1 MPALAP
7 VLRLFFGELMAE
19 MRAVTRQGGGRGP
32 VMLLID
38 EFQALGRMS
47 YLERAIHTVA
57 ADGVSVAMIA
67 QSVAALDA
75 LYGREGR
82 EAFES
87 AAGVRLFIAPRDPR
101 TAREVSAIVGKTT
114 REAVTRNWGRTR
126 ELFGGA
132 RSHTARLEERP
143 LLSETEA
150 RMLDPERVVIVAGS
164 QQPILANRVK
174 YYEDRAFGDAVA
186 AARSLP
192 LPWPEPRPERQ
203 VELAE
208 PCELDGVLA
217 EKDRHRVAEADAP
230 GPAMSSTPEEDH
242 GEPVAQ
248 ALRAGADQR
257 MTSERVMTDRVPN
270 LRRSRLRATGSNLAH
285 TRPALPEQVEV
296 DAEAPA
302 TWNDVLK

>member
-1 MPALAP
+1 M
-7 VLRLFFGELMAE
+7 LM
-19 MRAVTRQGGGRGP
+19 
-32 VMLLID
+32 ID
-38 EFQALGRMS
+38 EVQALGRMS

-143 LLSETEA
+143 LLTETDA
-150 RMLDPERVVIVAGS
+150 RMLDPDRVVIVAGS
-164 QQPILANRVK
+164 QQPILATRVK
-174 YYEDRAFGDAVA
+174 YYEDRAFRDAVA
-186 AARSLP
+186 AAKAQP
-192 LPWPEPRPERQ
+192 LPWPEREREPQPLHEPAAPQGFDAIVTEEEDPQSSSTDARDAPSLPGSQPAAVNPVTGSGFLAGQAAADLGSPPPEEAGCESIR
-203 VELAE
+203 VELPLQTTA
-208 PCELDGVLA
+208 A
-217 EKDRHRVAEADAP
+217 KRRV
-230 GPAMSSTPEEDH
+230 G
-242 GEPVAQ
+242 
-248 ALRAGADQR
+248 
-257 MTSERVMTDRVPN
+257 
-270 LRRSRLRATGSNLAH
+270 
-285 TRPALPEQVEV
+285 
-296 DAEAPA
+296 
-302 TWNDVLK
+302 